1 MHTPRRP
8 NKPRRVIYSI
18 DELPALIKEEDPG
31 SAVTLRCIRRLI
43 NTGAV
48 PHVAVGCKKLVNVD
62 KLLSY
67 LEGGTNNEN

>member
-1 MHTPRRP
+1 M
-8 NKPRRVIYSI
+8 
-18 DELPALIKEEDPG
+18 PARMRTAEGALAVIKEQDPG
-31 SAVTLRCIRRLI
+31 SAVSLRCIRRLI

>member
-1 MHTPRRP
+1 M
-8 NKPRRVIYSI
+8 
-18 DELPALIKEEDPG
+18 PARMRTAEGALAIIKEEDPG

-43 NTGAV
+43 NTGVV

-67 LEGGTNNEN
+67 LEGGTNNEH